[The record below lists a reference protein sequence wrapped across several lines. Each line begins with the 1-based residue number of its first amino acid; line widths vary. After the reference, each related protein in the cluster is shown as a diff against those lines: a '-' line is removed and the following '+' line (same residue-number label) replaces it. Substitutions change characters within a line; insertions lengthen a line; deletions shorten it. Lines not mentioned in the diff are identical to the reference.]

1 MEFKSISSF
10 IDIYHL
16 DKSLQDLLLNYDQI
30 PQGRVIAHIKK
41 IDISTLDYET
51 ILSKLVYFTLKFIHT
66 RDKSDFDSAFSA
78 LFEILDKLEENI
90 FDRGLSHILD
100 ILLLGCTTYRVDFFM
115 QIDNYKQKLNSVK
128 DGVSYMWL
136 SLPLMK
142 YGYCDETII
151 SKAMSGINL
160 NLQQSYL
167 QDLKKYGCSC
177 VDVDGL
183 FVSLAQKYK
192 EAGDK
197 ATGMQANYFYDL
209 AIDIYKKYNITDEID
224 AIKLKKENVVLEL
237 TEYSISL
244 EPEFI
249 TAIQN
254 HIEKIKVHIKTCLE
268 NKEYEKAF
276 SLGFSPYV
284 LPKIEDTKSVAG
296 STKGVFMQLATV
308 LPYTE
313 GRNGKLKDGEFIRYH
328 EFETYSRN
336 LFLIDYPKMSA
347 LMEYVILNMNFEKSV
362 QNIYKGSIFYETHRE
377 SVVLDMIKKYL
388 SKDYIGF
395 MYQFVPN
402 FEALIK
408 ILLKA
413 NGISTK
419 NRDTGVEEDISLN
432 SLLSGKGKTIIE
444 QIYGRDFFY
453 LLENMFLYEYG
464 FNLRNALMHGEGL
477 SYLDKQYADVCFYVL
492 VVLIS
497 RGGVL
502 EDE

>member
-1 MEFKSISSF
+1 MQLKSISSF

-16 DKSLQDLLLNYDQI
+16 DKSFQDLLLKYDQI
-30 PQGRVIAHIKK
+30 PQGKVIVHIKK
-41 IDISTLDYET
+41 IDISTLSHET
-51 ILSKLVYFTLKFIHT
+51 TLSKLVYFTLKFIHT

-78 LFEILDKLEENI
+78 LCEIIDIMDEHNFDHGLSYILDV
-90 FDRGLSHILD
+90 
-100 ILLLGCTTYRVDFFM
+100 LLLGCMTYNIDVD
-115 QIDNYKQKLNSVK
+115 IEVDSYKQKLDSVK
-128 DGVSYMWL
+128 DGLAYMWL

-151 SKAMSGINL
+151 SKALSGINL
-160 NLQQSYL
+160 NLQLSYL
-167 QDLKKYGCSC
+167 EDLKKYDCTC
-177 VDVDGL
+177 VDVDGM

-192 EAGDK
+192 EAGDS
-197 ATGMQANYFYDL
+197 TRSMQANYFYDL
-209 AIDIYKKYNITDEID
+209 AVDIYKKYSMIDEID
-224 AIKLKKENVVLEL
+224 AIKLKKEDVVLEL
-237 TEYSISL
+237 TEHSISL

-249 TAIQN
+249 AAIQN
-254 HIEKIKVHIKTCLE
+254 HIEKIKSHIKTCLK

-284 LPKIEDTKSVAG
+284 LPKIDDTKSIA
-296 STKGVFMQLATV
+296 SSSKGVFRQLATV
-308 LPYTE
+308 MPYTA
-313 GRNGKLKDGEFIRYH
+313 GRNGKLKDGEYIRYH

-336 LFLIDYPKMSA
+336 LFLIDYQKISA
-347 LMEYVILNMNFEKSV
+347 LMEYVILNMNFEQSFE
-362 QNIYKGSIFYETHRE
+362 NIYKSSIFHESHRE
-377 SVVLDMIKKYL
+377 FVVLDMIKKYL
-388 SKDYIGF
+388 SKDYVGF

-408 ILLKA
+408 ILLKV

-419 NRDTGVEEDISLN
+419 NRNTGVEEDISLN
-432 SLLSGKGKTIIE
+432 SLLSEKGKTLIE

-453 LLENMFLYEYG
+453 LLENLFLYEYG
-464 FNLRNALMHGEGL
+464 FNLRNSLMHGEGL
-477 SYLDKQYADVCFYVL
+477 SYLDKQYADVCFYVI

>member
-1 MEFKSISSF
+1 MSFKSISSF

-16 DKSLQDLLLNYDQI
+16 DKPFQDLLLYYEDI

-51 ILSKLVYFTLKFIHT
+51 ILSKLVYFALKFIHT
-66 RDKSDFDSAFSA
+66 RDKEDFDSAFGA
-78 LFEILDKLEENI
+78 LLEMIDELEENS
-90 FDRGLSHILD
+90 FDHGLSYILD
-100 ILLLGCTTYRVDFFM
+100 VLLLGCMTYKISIEVE
-115 QIDNYKQKLNSVK
+115 INTYKQKLDIVK
-128 DGVSYMWL
+128 DGLAYMWL

-142 YGYCDETII
+142 YGYCDEAII
-151 SKAMSGINL
+151 LKALSEINL
-160 NLQQSYL
+160 NLQLSYL
-167 QDLKKYGCSC
+167 EDLKKYDCGGI
-177 VDVDGL
+177 DVDGL

-192 EAGDK
+192 EAGDS
-197 ATGMQANYFYDL
+197 TTSMQANYFYDL
-209 AIDIYKKYNITDEID
+209 AIDIYKKYSMTDEID
-224 AIKLKKENVVLEL
+224 AIKLKKEDVVLEL
-237 TEYSISL
+237 TEHFISL
-244 EPEFI
+244 EPELI
-249 TAIQN
+249 AAIQN
-254 HIEKIKVHIKTCLE
+254 HIEKIKSHIKTCLE

-313 GRNGKLKDGEFIRYH
+313 GRNGKLKDGEYIRYH

-336 LFLIDYPKMSA
+336 LFLIDYRRMSA

-362 QNIYKGSIFYETHRE
+362 QNIYKGSIFYESHRE
-377 SVVLDMIKKYL
+377 FVVFDMISRYL

-408 ILLKA
+408 IFLKA

-444 QIYGRDFFY
+444 QIYGKDFFY
-453 LLENMFLYEYG
+453 LLENLFLYEYG

-492 VVLIS
+492 VVWIS